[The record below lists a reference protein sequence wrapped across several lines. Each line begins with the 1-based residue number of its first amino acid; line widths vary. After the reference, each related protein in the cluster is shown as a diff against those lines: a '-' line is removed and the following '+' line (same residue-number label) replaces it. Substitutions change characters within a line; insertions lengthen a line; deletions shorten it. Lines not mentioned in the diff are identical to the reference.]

1 MPLVRA
7 ASALGI
13 EISEGQGIFGALVFL
28 LVSSLMERLLY
39 LYCQSVSWPI
49 EFCPWAP
56 IFSERRRQTMPNFK
70 AGILPELIHLVV
82 VRGRRSLIAVLRVA
96 RRGSVRTSI

>member
-1 MPLVRA
+1 M
-7 ASALGI
+7 
-13 EISEGQGIFGALVFL
+13 Q
-28 LVSSLMERLLY
+28 VSVVQFR
-39 LYCQSVSWPI
+39 
-49 EFCPWAP
+49 PWAP

-82 VRGRRSLIAVLRVA
+82 VRGRRSFIAVLRLA

>member
-1 MPLVRA
+1 MGRQRKVGQDKLLPRQHCLTPPL
-7 ASALGI
+7 
-13 EISEGQGIFGALVFL
+13 
-28 LVSSLMERLLY
+28 
-39 LYCQSVSWPI
+39 
-49 EFCPWAP
+49 AP

-82 VRGRRSLIAVLRVA
+82 VRGRRSFIAVLRLA